1 MHTFIVYLKINL
13 ARHLLFL
20 FAKSGKPTSFNFSSY
35 PQTEEKGKLCGN
47 PAAFGPIIKL
57 LNLPYSTNFWGEK
70 AYILNTIGHQYQG
83 SAFPETETKLIGSS
97 CVQILGG
104 GDVQEKPDKN
114 HVLLGEL
121 CVTPSRDC
129 Q

>member
-1 MHTFIVYLKINL
+1 MW
-13 ARHLLFL
+13 
-20 FAKSGKPTSFNFSSY
+20 KSCSLWPNYQTPKPTIFYKF
-35 PQTEEKGKLCGN
+35 L
-47 PAAFGPIIKL
+47 
-57 LNLPYSTNFWGEK
+57 GEK